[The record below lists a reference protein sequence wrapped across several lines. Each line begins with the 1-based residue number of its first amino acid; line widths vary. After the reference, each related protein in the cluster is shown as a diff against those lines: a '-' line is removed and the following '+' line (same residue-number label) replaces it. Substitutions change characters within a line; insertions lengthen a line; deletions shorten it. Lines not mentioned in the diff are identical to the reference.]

1 MAYHLH
7 HTVNFFN
14 CLNEQLH
21 IELYKKDVVPDDVTE
36 LLATSFSVNYPTGN
50 GDKFDPIISC
60 EAKLT
65 LFLQESD
72 AQTFADFIVTFADE
86 WKLIAYND
94 GQIVFVGFL
103 TPGEGRAEFQDK
115 PYDISLSAVDG
126 LGLLKGVLLTKA
138 DGSKFTGVNLIIDY
152 LIAILDKTSLGLD
165 LRLFSSIVEESMQ
178 DRNANPQ
185 ADTFNQTG
193 LHSRSFQKNPTE
205 FFDCY
210 TCLEHIL
217 SQYFSIYQHFGMW
230 VIVRIGELQESV
242 GAKMWYTDYNLA
254 GTILTARRYLYD
266 PASTGRNRLIHP
278 VEVSQFIGSN
288 FAVKSARYTF
298 NYTVWPEV
306 PTNNKFDRG
315 TVYEQGPLPDPNPNE
330 QTYTKSTIDDWR
342 YGVTNP
348 TNGATR
354 PVDGMLPTSDSA
366 YRYSV
371 YNRYGVE
378 ETREIILE
386 RDNDAQVGHRFLMCK
401 KIPVVKDSRI
411 NISVDFKTSQGGGGT
426 RQYLLVMLET
436 LDSSIGYKLDNAGGA
451 SPPDGVG
458 VLVWEHTSALQ
469 FLAKY
474 YGTGEDA
481 AQYVSFNLS
490 PPPLPIS
497 GNLYILFMSYDAPMG
512 RKVYYKNF
520 SFEYYPSVAGSYAQ
534 VKGDYAQTSQNDRYK
549 DVIDEEVFISDSTQK
564 ILQGALYRENLEDL
578 TTPTWR
584 RLGVTETRH
593 FKELGELA
601 RFNNNY
607 RRMWKIDGQ
616 YDGLKFSPAGNS
628 TIIEPLSFHRQYTF
642 PDSTALNG
650 HYFVLVPPLN
660 INYSEGRADMNFIEV
675 LQAGVG
681 DGNDLGDN
689 HIPIAY
695 IFE

>member
-7 HTVNFFN
+7 HRVNFFN
-14 CLNEQLH
+14 CLNEQLS

-50 GDKFDPIISC
+50 GDKFDTIISC
-60 EAKLT
+60 EARLA
-65 LFLQESD
+65 LYLRESD
-72 AQTFADFIVTFADE
+72 TQTFADFIVTFADE
-86 WKLIAYND
+86 WKTIAYND

-126 LGLLKGVLLTKA
+126 LGLLKGVLLTKS
-138 DGSKFTGVNLIIDY
+138 DSSKFTGVNLIIDY
-152 LIAILDKTSLGLD
+152 LIAILGKTGLD
-165 LRLFSSIVEESMQ
+165 LNLRLFSSIVEESME
-178 DRNANPQ
+178 DRNQNPQ
-185 ADTFNQTG
+185 ADTFNQTA
-193 LHSRSFQKNPTE
+193 LHARSFQKNPTE
-205 FFDCY
+205 FYDCY
-210 TCLEHIL
+210 TCLERIL
-217 SQYFSIYQHFGMW
+217 AEYFCIYQHFGMW

-242 GAKMWYTDYNLA
+242 GAKMWYTDYNSS
-254 GTILTARRYLYD
+254 GTIVNAARYLYD
-266 PASTGRNRLIHP
+266 PAATGRDRLIHP
-278 VEVSQFIGSN
+278 VEVSQFISSN
-288 FAVKSARYTF
+288 YAVKSARYTF
-298 NYTVWPEV
+298 DYSNWPEL

-315 TVYEQGPLPDPNPNE
+315 TMYEEGPLPGSIDGH
-330 QTYTKSTIDDWR
+330 TYKKYTIDDWR

-348 TNGATR
+348 LNGATR
-354 PVDGMLPTSDSA
+354 PVDGMLPTSDLG
-366 YRYSV
+366 YRYSI
-371 YNRYGVE
+371 YDRYGIE
-378 ETREIILE
+378 ESREIVLE
-386 RDNDAQVGHRFLMCK
+386 RATDPQVGHRFLMCD
-401 KIPVVKDSRI
+401 KIPVTKDSRG
-411 NISVDFKTSQGGGGT
+411 NISFEFKTTQSGGGT
-426 RQYLLVMLET
+426 RQYLLVMLEPLT
-436 LDSSIGYKLDNAGGA
+436 PGIGYKLDNAGGA

-458 VLVWEHTSALQ
+458 VLVWENTSALQ

-481 AQYVSFNLS
+481 SQYYSFSLDL
-490 PPPLPIS
+490 PPFPIT
-497 GNLYILFMSYDAPMG
+497 GNLYIILMSYDAPIG

-520 SFEYYPSVAGSYAQ
+520 SFDYYPSFGGSFTK

-549 DVIDEEVFISDSTQK
+549 DIIEEQVYISDSSHK
-564 ILQGALYRENLEDL
+564 VLQGALYREDLINL

-642 PDSTALNG
+642 PDSTLLNG

-675 LQAGVG
+675 LQSGSG
-681 DGNDLGDN
+681 DGNDFGDN
-689 HIPIAY
+689 HIPIEC

>member
-7 HTVNFFN
+7 HTVSFFN
-14 CLNEQLH
+14 ALNEQLS

-50 GDKFDPIISC
+50 GDKFDTIISC
-60 EAKLT
+60 EARMVLY
-65 LFLQESD
+65 LRESD
-72 AQTFADFIVTFADE
+72 PQTFADFIVTFADE
-86 WKLIAYND
+86 WKMIAYND
-94 GQIVFVGFL
+94 GQIIFVGFL

-115 PYDISLSAVDG
+115 PYDISLTAVDG
-126 LGLLKGVLLTKA
+126 LGLLKGVLLTKP
-138 DGSKFTGVNLIIDY
+138 DSSKFAGVNLIIDY
-152 LIAILDKTSLGLD
+152 LIAILGKTGLD
-165 LRLFSSIVEESMQ
+165 LSLRLFSSIVEESME
-178 DRNANPQ
+178 DRTQNQQ

-193 LHSRSFQKNPTE
+193 LHARSFQKNPTE
-205 FFDCY
+205 FYDCY
-210 TCLEHIL
+210 TCLERIL
-217 SQYFSIYQHFGMW
+217 TQYFCIYQHFGMW
-230 VIVRIGELQESV
+230 VIVRIGELQESI
-242 GAKMWYTDYNLA
+242 GAKMWYTDYNA
-254 GTILTARRYLYD
+254 SGTITNASQYLYD
-266 PASTGRNRLIHP
+266 PAATGRDRTIHP

-288 FAVKSARYTF
+288 FAVKSARYTY
-298 NYTVWPEV
+298 NYSVWPEI
-306 PTNNKFDRG
+306 PTNNKFERG
-315 TVYEQGPLPDPNPNE
+315 TVYEQGLLPDPNPN
-330 QTYTKSTIDDWR
+330 QLTYKKSTIEDWR

-354 PVDGMLPTSDSA
+354 PVDGMLPTTDSH

-378 ETREIILE
+378 ESREIVLE
-386 RDNDAQVGHRFLMCK
+386 RDSDPQVGHRFLMCE

-411 NISVDFKTSQGGGGT
+411 NISIDFKTNQGGTGT
-426 RQYLLVMLET
+426 RQYLLVMLEPIT
-436 LDSSIGYKLDNAGGA
+436 PGIGYKLDNAGGA
-451 SPPDGVG
+451 TPPDGIG
-458 VLVWEHTSALQ
+458 VLVWENTSALQ
-469 FLAKY
+469 FLSKY

-481 AQYVSFNLS
+481 SQYVTFNLE

-497 GNLYILFMSYDAPMG
+497 GNLYIIFMSYDAPMG

-534 VKGDYAQTSQNDRYK
+534 VRGDYAQTSQNDRYK
-549 DVIDEEVFISDSTQK
+549 DAIDEEVFISDSTQK
-564 ILQGALYRENLEDL
+564 ILQGTLYRENLEDL

-593 FKELGELA
+593 FKEIGELA

-628 TIIEPLSFHRQYTF
+628 SIIEPLSFHRQYAF
-642 PDSTALNG
+642 PDSALLNG

-675 LQAGVG
+675 LQSGAN
-681 DGNDLGDN
+681 DGNDFGDN
-689 HIPIAY
+689 HIPIEY
-695 IFE
+695 IFD

>member
-7 HTVNFFN
+7 HTVLFFN
-14 CLNEQLH
+14 CLNEQLRV
-21 IELYKKDVVPDDVTE
+21 ELYKKDVVPDDVTE

-50 GDKFDPIISC
+50 GNKFDTLITC

-65 LFLQESD
+65 LYLRDTD
-72 AQTFADFIVTFADE
+72 AQTFDDFIVTYSDE
-86 WKLIAYND
+86 WKMIAYND
-94 GQIVFVGFL
+94 SQIVFVGFL
-103 TPGEGRAEFQDK
+103 TPGEGRAGFQDK
-115 PYDISLSAVDG
+115 PYDVSLSAVDG
-126 LGLLKGVLLTKA
+126 LGLLKGVPLTKVN
-138 DGSKFTGVNLIIDY
+138 GSKFTGVNLIIDY
-152 LIAILDKTSLGLD
+152 ITAILDKTGLGLN

-193 LHSRSFQKNPTE
+193 LHARSFLKNATE
-205 FFDCY
+205 FYDCY
-210 TCLEHIL
+210 TCLERIL
-217 SQYFSIYQHFGMW
+217 TQYFNIYQHFGMW

-242 GAKMWYTDYNLA
+242 GAKIWYTEYNPS
-254 GTILTARRYLYD
+254 GTVVNAQRFLYD
-266 PASTGRNRLIHP
+266 PCATGRDRKIHP

-288 FAVKSARYTF
+288 YAVKSARYTY
-298 NYTVWPEV
+298 NYSVWPEI
-306 PTNNKFDRG
+306 PTNNKFDNG
-315 TVYEQGPLPDPNPNE
+315 TIYEQGPLPGDTEGRN
-330 QTYTKSTIDDWR
+330 YKKFTIDNWQ

-348 TNGATR
+348 SNGATR
-354 PVDGMLPTSDSA
+354 PVGGMLSTSDSA
-366 YRYSV
+366 YRYSI

-378 ETREIILE
+378 ENREVVLE
-386 RDNDAQVGHRFLMCK
+386 RDNDAQVGHRFLMCEP
-401 KIPVVKDSRI
+401 IPVVKDSRI
-411 NISVDFKTSQGGGGT
+411 NISLDFKTSQGGGGT

-436 LDSSIGYKLDNAGGA
+436 LDNTIGYKLDNAGGT
-451 SPPDGVG
+451 SPPDGIG

-474 YGTGEDA
+474 YGSGEDA
-481 AQYVSFNLS
+481 AQYVSFNLN

-497 GNLYILFMSYDAPMG
+497 GNLYILLMSFDPPMG

-520 SFEYYPSVAGSYAQ
+520 SFEYFPSVGGSLAQ
-534 VKGDYAQTSQNDRYK
+534 VKGDYAQTSQNDRFK
-549 DVIDEEVFISDSTQK
+549 DVIDEDVYISDTTQK
-564 ILQGALYRENLEDL
+564 ILQGALYRQNLEDL

-584 RLGVTETRH
+584 RLGVSETRH
-593 FKELGELA
+593 FKEIGELA
-601 RFNNNY
+601 RFNANY

-628 TIIEPLSFHRQYTF
+628 TIIEPLSFHRQYMF

-650 HYFVLVPPLN
+650 HYFVLVPPLS

-675 LQAGVG
+675 LQAGSN

-689 HIPIAY
+689 HIPIEY
-695 IFE
+695 IFQ